1 MYWILLHIALRVISS
16 RAYSESSSAA
26 GGLDVRRNIAQ
37 HGTTTVHFAV
47 EHAHLACKEADKSKE
62 APWAK
67 SAISYLDFKS
77 DARSS
82 SLDSPK
88 SQEYITSVAP
98 RNGKSPRP
106 EETRRRLRGNA
117 RGPLKH
123 SNSNRTLHSEE
134 VKVPALSRHKYGFER
149 K

>member
-1 MYWILLHIALRVISS
+1 MYWIVLHIALRVISS

-67 SAISYLDFKS
+67 IAISYLDFKS

-82 SLDSPK
+82 SLDSPT
-88 SQEYITSVAP
+88 SPEYTTSVATRHDTRP
-98 RNGKSPRP
+98 RADEN
-106 EETRRRLRGNA
+106 RRRLR
-117 RGPLKH
+117 RTTPRPRKH
-123 SNSNRTLHSEE
+123 SNSIRNHHCHSANVHALQTHIISLRRT
-134 VKVPALSRHKYGFER
+134 
-149 K
+149 